1 MTNSIY
7 VSDLHLK
14 AIMAVLIKT
23 HDNIIDRKIKHATVF
38 CSFKVFEHKTGV
50 FLFKL
55 VKKKYFAFQFQFF
68 PVFNF
73 SVFRYSSRLLRSPEN
88 N

>member
-1 MTNSIY
+1 MTNSIH

-55 VKKKYFAFQFQFF
+55 VKKKIFCFLI
-68 PVFNF
+68 
-73 SVFRYSSRLLRSPEN
+73 SVFFLSVTSLFSDTAQDY
-88 N
+88 